1 MNPTVRVSPEQV
13 RSMAL
18 PLLRAIGMPPE
29 DAAITADAMVWNE
42 LRGAPGHGLGRIF
55 QILERSRAGGLNLAV
70 DWTPL
75 RETSGTALLDACD
88 GWGVVAGTRAMGIAV
103 DKARDAGVGAVVV
116 RNSDVTSAM
125 GYYPYVAVMAG
136 MVGLA
141 ITNSVPLM
149 PPWGG
154 TEVLLGNQAFAI
166 GAPTRDHPPLIF
178 DSSSSAYNMGKMRSA
193 AAHGEKLPPG
203 VALDDTGEET
213 DDAAAALE
221 ALRLL
226 PMGGHRGG
234 GLAIMWEVLTG
245 ILAGRRSTTEVVGMQ
260 ELERTQ
266 GVSLYVQAVDPKAFL
281 SYEEFRTRVD
291 RLIDQIHSNPPRSGV
306 DRVRVPG
313 ERKAGFESEYR
324 ARGVPVPADLLDRLR
339 ALCGDF
345 GLALPW

>member
-1 MNPTVRVSPEQV
+1 
-13 RSMAL
+13 
-18 PLLRAIGMPPE
+18 
-29 DAAITADAMVWNE
+29 
-42 LRGAPGHGLGRIF
+42 
-55 QILERSRAGGLNLAV
+55 
-70 DWTPL
+70 
-75 RETSGTALLDACD
+75 
-88 GWGVVAGTRAMGIAV
+88 MGIAV
-103 DKARDAGVGAVVV
+103 DKARDTGVGAVVV

-166 GAPTRDHPPLIF
+166 GAPARDHPPLIF
-178 DSSSSAYNMGKMRSA
+178 DSSTSAYNMGRMRSA
-193 AAHGEKLPPG
+193 AAGGEKLPPG

-221 ALRLL
+221 ALAPPTHGR
-226 PMGGHRGG
+226 PPGRGPGHHVGGSDRDPRRTPFHHRGRRHAG
-234 GLAIMWEVLTG
+234 TG
-245 ILAGRRSTTEVVGMQ
+245 AGR
-260 ELERTQ
+260 Q

-281 SYEEFRTRVD
+281 SYEEFLARVD

-313 ERKAGFESEYR
+313 ESKAGFESEYR
-324 ARGVPVPADLLDRLR
+324 ARGVPVPADLLERLR

-345 GLALPW
+345 GLAWPW